1 MTSLLNMSLHDYDS
15 EKQGRLIY
23 KYKLLFFCFVF
34 LNIGR
39 PYR

>member
-23 KYKLLFFCFVF
+23 RYKLLGFFVLFF
-34 LNIGR
+34 
-39 PYR
+39 